1 MSTPAD
7 TPLLD
12 PRTRAW
18 TLSTA
23 ALALLPLLVI
33 LPGTLALVLAATA
46 VLVTL
51 ASWRRPLPAWL
62 RLLLALAMLAAVFA
76 LMGTRLGRDSGCA
89 LLAAMLAIKPAE
101 SHRLRDARSLLGFSL
116 FAPFAA
122 FLLEQGPLAM
132 GLGLAAVLSALL
144 SLQRLA
150 DVENQA
156 RPLPLGQRL
165 RVMARLV
172 AIGLPLALAAFWL
185 FPRLGSPL
193 WGVPERALARPGLSD
208 RMEPGAWADF
218 MSDDRPA
225 LRVRFDGAPPAADQL
240 YWRGAVLWKYDGQ
253 AWTRQGWLDGLPVP
267 EVEHAEGTAWR
278 YEVEME
284 ATDRRQLVALDLPT
298 VAPAGAR
305 LGFDHALTTAR
316 PLSAPSRWQ
325 LRSAPAQ
332 VLEPGLRPTLRTL
345 ALSLPQ
351 DRNPR
356 TLALA
361 RQWRSEAGDDD
372 AAIVARALDW
382 IRADFA
388 YTLDVPLPGRDAVDD
403 FLFAQ
408 RQGYCEQFS
417 SSFAVLM
424 RGAGIPARVV
434 IGYAGGYR
442 NPFADYWIVRRMD
455 AHAWVEVW
463 LEGRGWVRVDPT
475 AAVAPDRIYDTLEQR
490 RSVADAGA
498 GLQALRMDNIGH
510 LGDWLRRSWNDLVL
524 GFDAQRQQALLRPLG
539 LQRLQPSQLLLA
551 FAALAALA
559 LAGMAWLLA
568 RGEREPDPLLRAWHR
583 LGERYTRLGLGRAA
597 HEPAMDWARRV
608 AAARRPSGEA
618 LLALSRRFAEA
629 RYAPR
634 HGGLRQLVDDLRR
647 HRP

>member
-225 LRVRFDGAPPAADQL
+225 LRVRFNGAPPAADQL

-267 EVEHAEGTAWR
+267 EVEHAEGTVWR

-298 VAPAGAR
+298 AAPAGAR

-583 LGERYTRLGLGRAA
+583 LVERYARLGLGRAA

>member
-298 VAPAGAR
+298 AAPAGAR

-583 LGERYTRLGLGRAA
+583 LGERYARLGLGRAA

>member
-33 LPGTLALVLAATA
+33 LPGTLAGVLAATA

-225 LRVRFDGAPPAADQL
+225 LRVHFDGAPPAADQL

-298 VAPAGAR
+298 AAPAGAR

-568 RGEREPDPLLRAWHR
+568 RGERQPDPLLRAWHR
-583 LGERYTRLGLGRAA
+583 LGERYARLGLGRAA

>member
-172 AIGLPLALAAFWL
+172 ALGLPLALAAFWL

-298 VAPAGAR
+298 AAPAGAR

-583 LGERYTRLGLGRAA
+583 LGERYARLGLGRAA